1 MTVGDYLKR
10 WPAPKSF
17 VKEGDEIDGIL
28 VAWDAMSEK
37 YPVLHLQTAGGLI
50 RIVRVT
56 NARLHELLVDLDPDI
71 GDRLFIRFDGLEA
84 KAAPGMNKA
93 KKFTVER
100 RARAR
105 SNGTTDPSTQRT
117 PDPGPKQT
125 LTGSASR
132 GNPP

>member
-1 MTVGDYLKR
+1 MGDYLKR

-17 VKEGDEIDGIL
+17 VNKGDEIDGIL

-37 YPVLHLQTAGGLI
+37 YPVLHLKTAGGLI

-56 NARLHELLVDLDPDI
+56 NVRLHEQLADLDPDI
-71 GDRLFIRFDGLEA
+71 GDRLFIRYDGDET
-84 KAAPGMNKA
+84 KAAPGMTKA

-100 RARAR
+100 RAR
-105 SNGTTDPSTQRT
+105 SNGTTPSTQRT

-125 LTGSASR
+125 PTGSAPR